1 MIKGKKKDGK
11 KKDAKKDGKK
21 SAAEKSEE
29 SLGTPTDSSLATLGD
44 LPSDSLGEETP
55 AIPEAPDEEPVAE
68 EPPVPPVPLFHEEP
82 LLAQVIVE
90 SYEGEQVNEFYEG
103 EGFICFEGGNTYKG
117 LFSEGRM
124 NGEGTY
130 TWADGVKYEGTF
142 VKNVPT
148 HCGRYTW
155 SDGTVYEG
163 SIQDG
168 LRHGYGVFRSG
179 THPIFYAGFWCNG
192 KRHGKGKIYYDQEQ
206 TSWYAG
212 DWVNNVREGW
222 GFRRYRSG
230 NTYFGQWKQNLRH
243 GHGKMIWLADNQEYE
258 GEWECGLQHGS
269 GMHTWFFKRMDLSKY
284 SLWNEYAGNFVKGER
299 HGHGTFLY
307 SDGTMYS
314 GEWAHNKKHGKGIF
328 VFKSGVCL
336 EGEFENDCP
345 VERPPRQGSAVKAK
359 NRRATSLRKN
369 FGTKRTAV
377 VNALGKISVLGSD
390 LDLDVSSLLAF
401 FPREDRENESQK
413 VELAV
418 LRHIS
423 KLRRAYYFYC
433 TLGCT
438 SCDNTCNMTML
449 QFWRFLKDCN
459 FHLCSVTLAEIDR
472 VLRGDQS
479 PKDIHDPSDIVLFRT
494 FVCYLVHLAFH
505 IYHEKCKDEVPHLQ
519 KCFLEMMSRNVLP
532 SACCVQGILY
542 SGGEFSS
549 FAMNYLEKCW
559 EIYGD
564 FCRPCPRPPFDSTV
578 KLRQFLWMLDDF
590 KLLSEQL
597 TAPIVLEIL
606 VKVGASVPDIYG
618 VNLEL
623 EMVFLEFFE
632 SLLECALVYVTEDM
646 VLKKEAEDNKKR
658 SSFEIKEVP
667 NETSAVSLTE
677 QAPPQPQRPG
687 EDTEPAPQPSLLE
700 TLLSFP
706 ITPGESKDD
715 GSMPNKDVKEEED
728 SYPEKELIDEP
739 KEDKD
744 EQKEL
749 CSFWMC
755 QVEIFFTTKLF
766 PAFEREIVLRD
777 KIKEKNP
784 QDAELAELRKIQA
797 EELKR
802 LIAEKEEEE
811 EARKQEAIALQESV
825 RLSEEASS
833 SWETLLYW
841 RNLQLK
847 KEVSKREPSPTKSS
861 RGSEAKAAPTATKAT
876 ADRKKKK

>member
-1 MIKGKKKDGK
+1 KKKDGK

-29 SLGTPTDSSLATLGD
+29 SLGTPTDSSLTTLGD

-117 LFSEGRM
+117 LFSKGRM

-258 GEWECGLQHGS
+258 GEWECGLQ
-269 GMHTWFFKRMDLSKY
+269 
-284 SLWNEYAGNFVKGER
+284 
-299 HGHGTFLY
+299 
-307 SDGTMYS
+307 
-314 GEWAHNKKHGKGIF
+314 GIF

-336 EGEFENDCP
+336 EGEFENDRA

-359 NRRATSLRKN
+359 NRRATSPRKN

-505 IYHEKCKDEVPHLQ
+505 IYHEKCNVISLNLPRQESFCFNCRDEVPHLQ

-542 SGGEFSS
+542 SGGEFSA

-564 FCRPCPRPPFDSTV
+564 FCRQCPTPPFDSTV

-623 EMVFLEFFE
+623 
-632 SLLECALVYVTEDM
+632 
-646 VLKKEAEDNKKR
+646 
-658 SSFEIKEVP
+658 
-667 NETSAVSLTE
+667 
-677 QAPPQPQRPG
+677 
-687 EDTEPAPQPSLLE
+687 
-700 TLLSFP
+700 
-706 ITPGESKDD
+706 
-715 GSMPNKDVKEEED
+715 
-728 SYPEKELIDEP
+728 
-739 KEDKD
+739 
-744 EQKEL
+744 
-749 CSFWMC
+749 
-755 QVEIFFTTKLF
+755 
-766 PAFEREIVLRD
+766 
-777 KIKEKNP
+777 
-784 QDAELAELRKIQA
+784 
-797 EELKR
+797 
-802 LIAEKEEEE
+802 
-811 EARKQEAIALQESV
+811 
-825 RLSEEASS
+825 
-833 SWETLLYW
+833 
-841 RNLQLK
+841 
-847 KEVSKREPSPTKSS
+847 
-861 RGSEAKAAPTATKAT
+861 
-876 ADRKKKK
+876 

>member
-1 MIKGKKKDGK
+1 MIKGKKKDAK

-21 SAAEKSEE
+21 AAVEKSEE
-29 SLGTPTDSSLATLGD
+29 SLGTPTDSNLTTLGD
-44 LPSDSLGEETP
+44 LRSDSLGEETP
-55 AIPEAPDEEPVAE
+55 AIPEAPDEEPEVE
-68 EPPVPPVPLFHEEP
+68 EPPAPPVTPFHEEP
-82 LLAQVIVE
+82 VLAQVIIE
-90 SYEGEQVNEFYEG
+90 SYEGEQVDEFYEG

-155 SDGTVYEG
+155 NDGTVYEG

-168 LRHGYGVFRSG
+168 LRHGYGIFRSG
-179 THPIFYAGFWCNG
+179 THPIFYTGFWCNG
-192 KRHGKGKIYYDQEQ
+192 KRHGKGTIYFDQEQ

-230 NTYFGQWKQNLRH
+230 NTYFGQWKKNLRH
-243 GHGKMIWLADNQEYE
+243 GHGKMIWLKDKQEYE
-258 GEWECGLQHGS
+258 GEWQCGLQHGS
-269 GMHTWFFKRMDLSKY
+269 GMHTWFLKRMEMSKY
-284 SLWNEYAGNFVKGER
+284 SLLNEYAGNFVKGER

-328 VFKSGVCL
+328 VSKNGVCF

-345 VERPPRQGSAVKAK
+345 VERPARQGSAVKAK
-359 NRRATSLRKN
+359 KLRATSPRRH
-369 FGTKRTAV
+369 FERTSV
-377 VNALGKISVLGSD
+377 VNAVGKISVLGSD
-390 LDLDVSSLLAF
+390 IDLDVSTLLAF

-413 VELAV
+413 IELAV

-423 KLRRAYYFYC
+423 KLRKAYYFYS
-433 TLGCT
+433 TLGCA
-438 SCDNTCNMTML
+438 SSDSTCSMTML

-472 VLRGDQS
+472 LLRGDQS
-479 PKDIHDPSDIVLFRT
+479 PKDIHDPSDILLFRT

-559 EIYGD
+559 EIYED

-597 TAPIVLEIL
+597 TAPRVLEIF
-606 VKVGASVPDIYG
+606 VKVGASVPGIYG
-618 VNLEL
+618 VSLEL
-623 EMVFLEFFE
+623 EMIFLEFFE

-646 VLKKEAEDNKKR
+646 ILKKEAQDNKKR
-658 SSFEIKEVP
+658 SSFEIKELSKD
-667 NETSAVSLTE
+667 TSAMSLTE
-677 QAPPQPQRPG
+677 HSPSQPPRPG
-687 EDTEPAPQPSLLE
+687 EDTELAPQPSLLE

-715 GSMPNKDVKEEED
+715 VSLPNKDVKEEQD
-728 SYPEKELIDEP
+728 SCPEKELIDEA

-749 CSFWMC
+749 CSFRMW

-777 KIKEKNP
+777 KIKEKKN

-797 EELKR
+797 EELER

-811 EARKQEAIALQESV
+811 EARKQEAAALQESV
-825 RLSEEASS
+825 RLREQASS
-833 SWETLLYW
+833 SWETLLSW
-841 RNLQLK
+841 RSLQLK
-847 KEVSKREPSPTKSS
+847 KEASKREPSPTKRGS
-861 RGSEAKAAPTATKAT
+861 RGSEPKAAPTGTKAT
-876 ADRKKKK
+876 ADKKKKK